1 MPTKFI
7 KRMKFNP
14 SELAKIR
21 RRTADYI
28 WVAVDVERG
37 MIAAGDQFLSDLRDE
52 LLYKHSRPRDV
63 FGVGVD
69 LKTGE
74 IFYTPVINRMNEL
87 YRLYRDIPKQ
97 KKDRIETLIRYF
109 FADFTPFKK
118 TPESP
123 RYTKPQSLTP
133 TC

>member
-1 MPTKFI
+1 MPSRYV
-7 KRMKFNP
+7 KRMKFNA
-14 SELAKIR
+14 SELAQIR
-21 RRTADYI
+21 RRFSDYI

-37 MIAAGDQFLSDLRDE
+37 MIAAGDQFLFDLRDE
-52 LLYKHSRPRDV
+52 LLYKHSRPRDI

-74 IFYTPVINRMNEL
+74 IFYAEVINRMNSL

-97 KKDRIETLIRYF
+97 KKDRIETLINYF
-109 FADFTPFKK
+109 FGDFAPFKR
-118 TPESP
+118 PSGAP
-123 RYTKPQSLTP
+123 RYAKPQALMP